1 MTLHAL
7 ADRPIPAWR
16 VRRNGG
22 GALLALVLLLLAAGL
37 GEAGASKRKPSGV
50 VHVVGPGQTLF
61 RISLSYRV
69 PVARLLEAN
78 RLAQRPTLRVGQR
91 LFIPGPTKRLVVE
104 PYRPISPEERARLER
119 TLEAVEPPEPPAVP
133 APPGAPAEIARPPA
147 PAPPGGGPDFLWPST
162 GPVTSPFGPR
172 NGRLHAGVDIGSPHY
187 QEVRA
192 AADGEVIFVRDGGPG
207 LGTVVVL
214 RHAAGF
220 TTVYGHLSIRIA
232 QEGETLRQGQ
242 ALGGVGATGNASG
255 PHLHF
260 EIRQNGVSLD
270 PLSRLPPTLDQL
282 VDGLATKR

>member
-1 MTLHAL
+1 MTSNAL
-7 ADRPIPAWR
+7 ADRPILAWR

-22 GALLALVLLLLAAGL
+22 LGLLVVALLFAAAAPI
-37 GEAGASKRKPSGV
+37 EAKAVKRRPPGV

-61 RISLSYRV
+61 RISLTYRV
-69 PVARLLEAN
+69 PVATLLEAN
-78 RLAQRPTLRVGQR
+78 RLAARPTLRLGQR
-91 LFIPGPTKRLVVE
+91 LFIPGARKRLIVE
-104 PYRPISPEERARLER
+104 AYRTISPEERARLER
-119 TLEAVEPPEPPAVP
+119 TLEAGEPPEQSAVP
-133 APPGAPAEIARPPA
+133 APPDAPAAIAPPKA
-147 PAPPGGGPDFLWPST
+147 PAPPAGDPEFLWPIT

-172 NGRLHAGVDIGSPHY
+172 HGRLHAGVDIGSPHY

-207 LGTVVVL
+207 LGTAVIL

-232 QEGETLRQGQ
+232 QEGETLRQDQ

-270 PLSRLPPTLDQL
+270 PLSLLPPTLDQL
-282 VDGLATKR
+282 VEGLAAKR